1 MSFLGDKVEHGCV
14 IVGHCILLLFGCII
28 MAIKTMSK
36 DVDFYENLI
45 YYGIN
50 EHTFALKGAFE
61 S

>member
-1 MSFLGDKVEHGCV
+1 MCHSWVLYFIAVRVYNYGNETVM
-14 IVGHCILLLFGCII
+14 I
-28 MAIKTMSK
+28 AMSK